1 MLSSDGRQYRAAL
14 LAVPGCRKI
23 LIPENN
29 PPAAKTLLQRGRPA
43 EIPGGDGLMDLHP
56 SGAGAYDSCLVMGP
70 RYRTMTLIVVPRE
83 RETF

>member
-1 MLSSDGRQYRAAL
+1 
-14 LAVPGCRKI
+14 
-23 LIPENN
+23 
-29 PPAAKTLLQRGRPA
+29 
-43 EIPGGDGLMDLHP
+43 MDLHP